1 MVRVSAKRRTTAATR
16 RTSFAETPQWHQ
28 GALRRPKAREG
39 LHQARALP
47 APNRERDAPQAS
59 APPPRRAS
67 WEGRGGW
74 AALRGL
80 SSRSNL
86 GFNVGPTRLAQ
97 GGCAI
102 SGG

>member
-28 GALRRPKAREG
+28 GALRRPQAREG

-59 APPPRRAS
+59 APPPKARVVGG
-67 WEGRGGW
+67 EGGLGGV
-74 AALRGL
+74 AMP
-80 SSRSNL
+80 
-86 GFNVGPTRLAQ
+86 VK
-97 GGCAI
+97 
-102 SGG
+102 